1 MKTYVCTQ
9 CMAVF
14 DEFELDFD
22 DDGNPIC
29 PHCESS
35 EYMEEDFNNEDED

>member
-14 DEFELDFD
+14 NEFELNFNDE
-22 DDGNPIC
+22 NEPMC